1 MAGFNIK
8 HWFAD
13 GAFRT
18 IIHCAFG
25 FRLNNVVSALR
36 GLLLAYRCAGKGM
49 TPAMFGV
56 LVIVQSYAKSISD
69 FIKFQT
75 WQLVVQYGTPAL
87 TNNNPQQFRNVV
99 SFSFSL
105 DIVSGAVAIVG
116 GIALL
121 PFLSHS
127 LGLDD
132 QSFFWHNG
140 LSIALIPSMAF
151 ADRHSCR

>member
-1 MAGFNIK
+1 
-8 HWFAD
+8 
-13 GAFRT
+13 
-18 IIHCAFG
+18 
-25 FRLNNVVSALR
+25 
-36 GLLLAYRCAGKGM
+36 
-49 TPAMFGV
+49 MFGV

-121 PFLSHS
+121 PFLPFIRS
-127 LGLDD
+127 DD
-132 QSFFWHNG
+132 QSFWLAAPLLHAHSFNG
-140 LSIALIPSMAF
+140 F
-151 ADRHSCR
+151 HADRHSVR

>member
-18 IIHCAFG
+18 IIRNSA
-25 FRLNNVVSALR
+25 RLGSSNNVVSALL
-36 GLLLAYRCAGKGM
+36 GLLALSCAGKGM

-116 GIALL
+116 GIALPL
-121 PFLSHS
+121 SFPFIRS
-127 LGLDD
+127 G
-132 QSFFWHNG
+132 
-140 LSIALIPSMAF
+140 
-151 ADRHSCR
+151 

>member
-18 IIHCAFG
+18 IIRNSAWLG
-25 FRLNNVVSALR
+25 SSNVVSALL
-36 GLLLAYRCAGKGM
+36 GLLALSCAGKGM

-69 FIKFQT
+69 FIKFQI

-105 DIVSGAVAIVG
+105 DIVSGHGAVVDAGRFDHQDAAPAINGADIAPGERDQVVFWQRQVG
-116 GIALL
+116 
-121 PFLSHS
+121 F
-127 LGLDD
+127 
-132 QSFFWHNG
+132 
-140 LSIALIPSMAF
+140 
-151 ADRHSCR
+151 

>member
-1 MAGFNIK
+1 
-8 HWFAD
+8 
-13 GAFRT
+13 
-18 IIHCAFG
+18 
-25 FRLNNVVSALR
+25 
-36 GLLLAYRCAGKGM
+36 
-49 TPAMFGV
+49 MFGV

-127 LGLDD
+127 LGLMTKA
-132 QSFFWHNG
+132 FGWRR
-140 LSIALIPSMAF
+140 SIARSFLQWLPPRRPAF
-151 ADRHSCR
+151 CVR